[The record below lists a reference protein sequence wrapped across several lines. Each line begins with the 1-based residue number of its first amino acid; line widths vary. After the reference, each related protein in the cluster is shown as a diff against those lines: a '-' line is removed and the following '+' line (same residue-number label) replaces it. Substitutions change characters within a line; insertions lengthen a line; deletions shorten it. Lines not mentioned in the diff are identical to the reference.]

1 MEQKY
6 LSLIGEMLHYNELEE
21 RDIFK
26 FIISSIEYQ
35 KEKKQ
40 SILITDKV
48 KEILDKEKLDFR
60 SIVEYS
66 LNQDCVSYLTL
77 DDANTLCEK
86 FNIEHPNIIDYL
98 DIECGMIC
106 TDFTEDIVQD
116 RPTIYFDNIENKFL
130 YSSEKYVFQCD
141 YDEKIYYRTTT
152 EFNKQNNMEKL
163 ALYYLP
169 KAGHY
174 IINITSKNSNGI
186 KSAVWLG
193 DIYIDKKL
201 GKFETTLL
209 ILKYKNKIRLKI

>member
-6 LSLIGEMLHYNELEE
+6 LRLIGDMLHYNELEE

-35 KEKKQ
+35 EGNKQ
-40 SILITDKV
+40 SNFITDKV
-48 KEILDKEKLDFR
+48 KEILNKEKLDFR

-66 LNQDCVSYLTL
+66 LNQDCVSYLTQ
-77 DDANTLCEK
+77 DDANILCEK
-86 FNIEHPNIIDYL
+86 FDIKYANTIDYL
-98 DIECGMIC
+98 DIECGLIC

-141 YDEKIYYRTTT
+141 YDEEIYYRTIRD
-152 EFNKQNNMEKL
+152 FNKQNNMEKL

-169 KAGHY
+169 KTGHY

-193 DIYIDKKL
+193 NIYIDEKL

-209 ILKYKNKIRLKI
+209 LLKYKNKIRLKI